1 MTNKICGNPIELRF
15 FCNSLL
21 CASLCYFELYT
32 LSETD
37 FLLWIYFGGM
47 LALLLQ
53 GIKCCLSFK
62 IFTLIFFIYKLN
74 VNLTF
79 VNRIRLKCLIFLS
92 CKYITI
98 IRVKSCFHNC
108 RNKEG
113 EVVYHAIA
121 NEETAHIHS
130 LVSKQKS
137 TKKKKKLQVFVS
149 NVF

>member
-15 FCNSLL
+15 FVIPCIIMLL
-21 CASLCYFELYT
+21 WIQLYT
-32 LSETD
+32 LSETG